1 MRQKATHQMICLNR
15 TSRIQLRCT
24 PAETS
29 NMNAL
34 ARKLNISLAD
44 FIRDS
49 VTIAVA
55 SNPNASQWD
64 RKLATAIMRIAD
76 RSPWTTS

>member
-1 MRQKATHQMICLNR
+1 MRSLHR
-15 TSRIQLRCT
+15 TTRIQVRCT
-24 PAETS
+24 PNEAHNVNELALNLGLTLAE
-29 NMNAL
+29 
-34 ARKLNISLAD
+34 
-44 FIRDS
+44 FVRDA

-55 SNPNASQWD
+55 SNPDRNQWD